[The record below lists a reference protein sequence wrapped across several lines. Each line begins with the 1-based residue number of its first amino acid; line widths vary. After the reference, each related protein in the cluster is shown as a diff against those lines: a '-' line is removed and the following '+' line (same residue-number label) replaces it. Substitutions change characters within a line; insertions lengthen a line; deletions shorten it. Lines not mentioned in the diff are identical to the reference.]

1 MGRGISQEFPN
12 PERKGCPPQDVL
24 KNIAAHRMPLA
35 KAGKVLDHITSCSPG
50 YEDISRLRDAGR
62 LGRVRTLVAVA
73 ACILFVALAALWAY
87 LHNHSQAR
95 LARTAVLDLRDRSMT
110 RGTSQDE
117 PLELSRDAGVL
128 KIYLPSGSEARI
140 YEARIVKAS
149 GEAVLSRT
157 ALATTQ
163 GGARFLQVTA
173 SLSLFPPGQYLLE
186 IREPAADWNS
196 YQLVL
201 K

>member
-12 PERKGCPPQDVL
+12 PGRQGCPSRDVL
-24 KNIAAHRMPLA
+24 RNIASHRMPLA
-35 KAGKVLDHITSCSPG
+35 QAEKFLDHITSCGPC
-50 YEDISRLRDAGR
+50 YEDISSLREADRLR
-62 LGRVRTLVAVA
+62 RTRTVIAVA

-87 LHNHSQAR
+87 LHNHSQVR

-110 RGTSQDE
+110 RGSSQDG
-117 PLELSRDAGVL
+117 PLELSRDADVL
-128 KIYLPSGSEARI
+128 KIYLPSGSQART

-149 GEAVLSRT
+149 GETVLSRAAT
-157 ALATTQ
+157 AKTQ
-163 GGARFLQVTA
+163 AGTRFLEVTA
-173 SLSLFPPGQYLLE
+173 SFSSIPPGQYLLQ